1 MALTTAIISLIR
13 DEIGDLYAN
22 EQDFVNNDTDLP
34 GVPPASD
41 SLENIFNDPDRGN
54 STILGTA
61 LIVWRRRLANHRNRS
76 FDVSKEGNWLARSQ
90 KTRYLQERVKYF
102 EGLTG
107 QSKKGK
113 NMQITSEAESQ
124 GFVTTL

>member
-13 DEIGDLYAN
+13 DEIGDSWPD
-22 EQDFVNNDTDLP
+22 EQDFVDNDSELP
-34 GVPPASD
+34 GSPVQID
-41 SLENIFNDPDRGN
+41 SLENIYNDPDRGN

-61 LIVWRRRLANHRNRS
+61 LIVWRRRLANHRNRA
-76 FDVSKEGNWLARSQ
+76 FDISKEGNWIARSQ

-107 QSKKGK
+107 QGKKGR
-113 NMQITSEAESQ
+113 NMEITSEAQSALLTQ
-124 GFVTTL
+124 